1 VDYNIT
7 YFDQTG
13 KRRMNTSFGRSH
25 DGLVVLEGKMAVGR
39 ESELRT
45 LLHPFSARVGRSS
58 KYVDGCLMLGMVRA

>member
-1 VDYNIT
+1 
-7 YFDQTG
+7 
-13 KRRMNTSFGRSH
+13 MNTSFGRSH

-39 ESELRT
+39 QSELRT